1 MALTVFDVLRR
12 PLVTEKSSF
21 QNVKLGQYVF
31 EVAVDATKTQ
41 IKEAVEALFDVN
53 VARVNTLVMP
63 AKRARKQRRMTTRS
77 SQYKKAL
84 VKLAAGDV
92 IEIFEGVK

>member
-1 MALTVFDVLRR
+1 MALTVFDVLRC

-21 QNVKLGQYVF
+21 QNDKLGQYVF
-31 EVAVDATKTQ
+31 EVAADATKTQ

-63 AKRARKQRRMTTRS
+63 AKRARKQRRMTTRA

-84 VKLAAGDV
+84 VKLVPGDT
-92 IEIFEGVK
+92 IEMFEGVK

>member
-1 MALTVFDVLRR
+1 MALTVFDVLRC

-21 QNVKLGQYVF
+21 QNDKLGQYVF
-31 EVAVDATKTQ
+31 EVAADATKTQ
-41 IKEAVEALFDVN
+41 IKEAVETLFEVN

-84 VKLAAGDV
+84 VKLASGET
-92 IEIFEGVK
+92 IEMFEGVK

>member
-1 MALTVFDVLRR
+1 MATTVFDVLRR
-12 PLVTEKSSF
+12 PIVTEKSSF
-21 QNVKLGQYVF
+21 QNDKLGHYVF
-31 EVAVDATKTQ
+31 EVASDASKTQ
-41 IKEAVEALFDVN
+41 IKDAVESLFDVK

-84 VKLAAGDV
+84 VKLAAGEV
-92 IEIFEGVK
+92 IEMFEGVK

>member
-1 MALTVFDVLRR
+1 MALTVFDVLRC

-21 QNVKLGQYVF
+21 QNDKLGQYVF
-31 EVAVDATKTQ
+31 EVAADATKTQ
-41 IKEAVEALFDVN
+41 IKEAVETLFEVN

-63 AKRARKQRRMTTRS
+63 AKRARKQRRMTTRP

-84 VKLAAGDV
+84 VKLASGET
-92 IEIFEGVK
+92 IEMFEGVK

>member
-1 MALTVFDVLRR
+1 MAVTVFEVLRR

-21 QNVKLGQYVF
+21 QNEKLGQYVF
-31 EVAVDATKTQ
+31 EVAVDASKTQ
-41 IKEAVEALFDVN
+41 IKEAVETLFDVN
-53 VARVNTLVMP
+53 VASVNTLIMP

-84 VKLAAGDV
+84 VKLAAGEA
-92 IEIFEGVK
+92 IEMFEGVK